1 MYILLIKKT
10 VTNIFCIVI
19 NNKGKLICY
28 VTCGMLNYR
37 SGQIKRSNYV
47 FEQVGNKLGLK
58 LFDKKIYKIDY
69 FILQT
74 KLDFRIRSC
83 LKGLMKKVLQIKK
96 IIILPNYT
104 ISNYIKIFK
113 KVSKGI

>member
-96 IIILPNYT
+96 IIILP
-104 ISNYIKIFK
+104 KIAHNGLRK
-113 KVSKGI
+113 KKKKRK